1 MLEPEKL
8 KRTIIKL
15 IKELLGDDLDITND
29 LEVIE
34 EGRVCLLTTLTV
46 RELYIEIYTQPNLIN
61 NLKFRQKWEEREN

>member
-8 KRTIIKL
+8 KRIIIKL

>member
-29 LEVIE
+29 LEVME